1 MVGWRRRLR
10 GYEALLYDDSR
21 AYGVVGLSVFE
32 RFWVEPNLELPRS
45 LGIFKYL
52 LLIFE
57 SFT

>member
-10 GYEALLYDDSR
+10 GYEALLYDDWR

-52 LLIFE
+52 LLIFL
-57 SFT
+57 